1 MKKYLALTLIIIAS
15 TLSGCGVQNDGLFH
29 QTLVAPFIFLIQY
42 FADFFGNSYGMGII
56 MVTLCVRLALMP
68 LMFYSFKKQRKVQYK
83 TKQLKPV
90 TDRINKN
97 MREAT
102 TPEERQQYTQELMQ
116 LYQREGISP
125 VNAGCLPII
134 IQMPILMALYF
145 AISHNSAI
153 ASQSFLWFSLG
164 TPNIIMAI
172 IAAALYYVQMK
183 VSVHYMAEE
192 TKSQMKILS
201 VISPLM
207 ILIPSLTLPA
217 AMPLYWA
224 TGAIIMIIQ
233 QYLSNKYFDY
243 QEEEMITI
251 K

>member
-1 MKKYLALTLIIIAS
+1 MEKYLALTIIIIAS
-15 TLSGCGVQNDGLFH
+15 TLGGCEVQNEGLFH
-29 QTLVAPFIFLIQY
+29 KTLVKPFIFLIQY

-56 MVTLCVRLALMP
+56 MVTLCVKIVLMP

-83 TKQLKPV
+83 TKQLKHI
-90 TDRINKN
+90 TERINKSI
-97 MREAT
+97 REAA
-102 TPEERQQYTQELMQ
+102 TPEERQQYTQELLK

-125 VNAGCLPII
+125 VNSGCLPVL
-134 IQMPILMALYF
+134 IQIPILMALYF
-145 AISHNSAI
+145 AISHNNAI
-153 ASQSFLWFSLG
+153 SSQSFLWFGLG
-164 TPNIIMAI
+164 TPNIILAI
-172 IAAALYYVQMK
+172 IAAAMYYFQMK

-192 TKSQMKILS
+192 TKSQMKIMS

-243 QEEEMITI
+243 HEESL
-251 K
+251 